1 MTRTHSSVTNTNGP
15 ASAPA
20 QGTTASAAQPHAVP
34 SASTSGASGSSGNLP
49 PRPRRTPLD
58 PPWTV
63 EDAAEHFQIGGWG
76 QGFFG
81 INKAGHV
88 VVRPKRS
95 ADVEIDMFEIVC
107 ELRERGLQ
115 APIILGFADV
125 LNERINDLHDA
136 FARAIRE
143 NEYKGGYCAVYPI
156 KVNQQRH
163 LVEEV
168 NACNKKF
175 GFGLEVGS
183 KPELLAVLGM
193 TTGENDSRP
202 IICNGFKEER
212 YIEHVMLAAKL
223 GRTIFPVIEN
233 LSELRLIVDLSQRY
247 GVKPRIGVRM
257 NTNAQGAGRW
267 KHSSG
272 AKAKFGLSVSEVL
285 EVVQYLRER
294 KMLDCLQLLHCH
306 LGSQIHDIRSI
317 NAGAHELARIYVEL
331 VRMGAGLQYLD
342 VGGGLGV
349 DYDGSQT
356 NFEFSTN
363 YTLAEYASNIIYRVA
378 SVCDES
384 SVAHPTIITESGR
397 AMVAHHSV
405 LIFNVLGSTGVDRV
419 SIERELELLGG
430 KNGLE
435 ASDDIP
441 RPMIDLHEAY
451 RGVSERRLLECY
463 HDALEARD
471 AAMNLFNVGHLT
483 LEQRG
488 QIERMFWATC
498 AKIRDKCREMTSVP
512 EELED
517 LESSLSDVYFIN
529 LSVFQSLPDIWAINQ
544 IFPIMPIHR
553 LDQRPTRAATLAD
566 ITCDSDGKIDR
577 FADKR
582 DIKRVLML
590 HPHEEGSE
598 YYLAAFLVGA
608 YQETLGDLHNL
619 FGDTHVVHIKVDEN
633 GQWWIDQI
641 VEGDSVREV
650 LSYTQYEVSKLFQEV
665 RKECETAVRRKRMSV
680 AESQQLLR
688 AYEAGLAGYTYLE

>member
-1 MTRTHSSVTNTNGP
+1 MSRAPSSITNTDVP
-15 ASAPA
+15 AKPVAAGSPAASSSTAP
-20 QGTTASAAQPHAVP
+20 
-34 SASTSGASGSSGNLP
+34 TSP

-63 EDAAEHFQIGGWG
+63 EDAAEHFQIAGWG
-76 QGFFG
+76 QGFFA
-81 INKAGHV
+81 INQAGHV

-95 ADVEIDMFEIVC
+95 ADAEIDMYEVVC

-115 APIILGFADV
+115 APIIVGFADV
-125 LNERINDLHDA
+125 LQQRVQDLHDA

-143 NEYKGGYCAVYPI
+143 NEYKGSYCAVYPI

-163 LVEEV
+163 LVEEM
-168 NACNKKF
+168 NNFNRQF

-193 TTGENDSRP
+193 TCGEADSRP
-202 IICNGFKEER
+202 IVCNGFKEER

-223 GRTIFPVIEN
+223 GRRIFPVIEN
-233 LSELRLIVDLSQRY
+233 ISELKLIVDLSQRY
-247 GVKPRIGVRM
+247 GVRPRIGVRM
-257 NTNAQGAGRW
+257 NTNAQGASRW

-285 EVVQYLRER
+285 EVVEFLRER
-294 KMLDCLQLLHCH
+294 DMLDCLQLLHCH

-317 NAGAHELARIYVEL
+317 NAGAHELARIYCEL

-363 YTLAEYASNIIYRVA
+363 YSLNEYASNIVYRIGI
-378 SVCDES
+378 VCDEAE
-384 SVAHPTIITESGR
+384 VAHPTIITESGR

-405 LIFNVLGSTGVDRV
+405 LVFNVLGSTGVDRNHV
-419 SIERELELLGG
+419 EQELESLNKTYG
-430 KNGLE
+430 
-435 ASDDIP
+435 SDAAEMP
-441 RPMIDLHEAY
+441 RPLADLLEAY

-463 HDALEARD
+463 HDAMEARD
-471 AAMNLFNVGHLT
+471 AAMNLFNVGQIT

-488 QIERMFWATC
+488 QVERLFWATC
-498 AKIRDKCREMTSVP
+498 AKIRDKCKELANVP

-553 LDQRPTRAATLAD
+553 LDERPARAASLAD

-577 FADKR
+577 FVDRR

-590 HPHEEGSE
+590 HPTRPGEE

-619 FGDTHVVHIKVDEN
+619 FGDTHVVLIKLDEN
-633 GQWWIDQI
+633 GQWFIDQI

-650 LSYTQYEVSKLFQEV
+650 LSYTQYEVTKLFQEV
-665 RKECETAVRRKRMSV
+665 RKECENAVRKKRMSV

>member
-1 MTRTHSSVTNTNGP
+1 MTSTHTSSTDANGP
-15 ASAPA
+15 ITPTGQVSSAR
-20 QGTTASAAQPHAVP
+20 S
-34 SASTSGASGSSGNLP
+34 
-49 PRPRRTPLD
+49 RRTPLD

-63 EDAAEHFQIGGWG
+63 EEAAEHFQIAGWG
-76 QGFFG
+76 QGFFAVNDKG
-81 INKAGHV
+81 NV
-88 VVRPKRS
+88 VVRPTRS
-95 ADVEIDMFEIVC
+95 KDTEIDMHEVVL

-125 LNERINDLHDA
+125 LHQRIKDLHDA

-143 NEYKGGYCAVYPI
+143 NDYKGGYCAVYPI

-168 NACNKKF
+168 DKCNRKY

-193 TTGENDSRP
+193 TSGDSDQRP

-223 GRTIFPVIEN
+223 GRKIFPVIEN
-233 LSELRLIVDLSQRY
+233 IAELRLIVDLSERY
-247 GVKPRIGVRM
+247 GVRPRIGVRM
-257 NTNAQGAGRW
+257 NTNAQGATRW

-272 AKAKFGLSVSEVL
+272 AKAKFGLTVSEAL
-285 EVVQYLRER
+285 EVVEFLKER
-294 KMLDCLQLLHCH
+294 NMLDCLQLLHCH

-331 VRMGAGLQYLD
+331 VSMGAGLKYLD

-363 YTLAEYASNIIYRVA
+363 YSLNEYAGNVVYRIA

-384 SVAHPTIITESGR
+384 EVDHPTIITESGR

-405 LIFNVLGSTGVDRV
+405 LVFNVLGSTGVDRN
-419 SIERELELLGG
+419 SFESELESIIKTYGSEDSEDL
-430 KNGLE
+430 
-435 ASDDIP
+435 P
-441 RPMIDLHEAY
+441 RPIIDLLEAY

-463 HDALEARD
+463 HDAMEARD
-471 AAMNLFNVGHLT
+471 AAMNFFNVGQMT
-483 LEQRG
+483 LSQRG
-488 QIERMFWATC
+488 QVERLFWATC
-498 AKIRDKCREMTSVP
+498 SKIRDKCKELATVP

-517 LESSLSDVYFIN
+517 LESSMSDVYFIN

-553 LDQRPTRAATLAD
+553 LKERPTRAATLAD

-577 FADKR
+577 FVDRR
-582 DIKRVLML
+582 DIKRSLML
-590 HPHEEGSE
+590 HHIKEDEE

-619 FGDTHVVHIKVDEN
+619 FGDTHVVHIKLDEN

-665 RKECETAVRRKRMSV
+665 RKECEIAVRKKRMSV
-680 AESQQLLR
+680 SESQQLLR